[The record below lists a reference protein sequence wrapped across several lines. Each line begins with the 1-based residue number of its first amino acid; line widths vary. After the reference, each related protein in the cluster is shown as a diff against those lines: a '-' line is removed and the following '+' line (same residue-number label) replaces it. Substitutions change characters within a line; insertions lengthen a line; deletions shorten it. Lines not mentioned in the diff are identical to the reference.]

1 MENILMRS
9 DAPLTDAQWQL
20 IDATVSDVVGRVV
33 VGRKILDLYGPLGFG
48 AYTVPL
54 YTYKSTDGEPVRAK
68 IARQLTMNTLMKEF
82 VITAKDLELMNA
94 GQPFDTAPVAAA
106 ATQLALAEDKLIF
119 SGDADEGIEGLL
131 NVTGRQKLPL
141 GDWNEEGQA
150 LTDVSAA
157 AAKLVSE
164 GFYPPYFVALHPML
178 HTKLQRVYGRR
189 GILEIELVEKQA
201 TGGVL
206 ASPSLPQDKVLI
218 IAAQPQYVD
227 LAVGLDIAT
236 GFVETVSLEHRFSI
250 METLALRVKQPGA
263 ICVLE

>member
-20 IDATVSDVVGRVV
+20 IDATVSEVIGRVV
-33 VGRKILDLYGPLGFG
+33 VGRRILDLYGPLGFG

-54 YTYKSTDGEPVRAK
+54 YTYNSADGEPVRAK
-68 IARQLTMNTLMKEF
+68 VTRQLTLSTLAKDF
-82 VITAKDLELMNA
+82 IITAKDLELTNS
-94 GQPFDTAPVAAA
+94 GQPFDTAPIAAA
-106 ATQLALAEDKLIF
+106 VTQLALAEDKLIF
-119 SGDADEGIEGLL
+119 SGDAGEGVEGLL
-131 NVTGRQKLPL
+131 NVTGRQTLPL
-141 GDWNEEGQA
+141 GDWSEEGQA

-157 AAKLVSE
+157 TATLVSA
-164 GFYPPYFVALHPML
+164 GFYPPYFVAMHPAL
-178 HTKLQRVYGRR
+178 YTKLQRVYGRR

-201 TGGVL
+201 TGGVF
-206 ASPSLPQDKVLI
+206 ASPSLPQDRVLV

-236 GFVETVSLEHRFSI
+236 GFVESVSLEHHFSI

-263 ICVLE
+263 VCVLE

>member
-20 IDATVSDVVGRVV
+20 IDATVSEVVGRVV
-33 VGRKILDLYGPLGFG
+33 VGRRILDLYGPLGFG

-54 YTYKSTDGEPVRAK
+54 YTYNSAEGEPVRAK
-68 IARQLTMNTLMKEF
+68 VTRQLTMSTLMKDF
-82 VITAKDLELMNA
+82 IITAKDLELMNT

-119 SGDADEGIEGLL
+119 SGDAGEGVEGLL
-131 NVTGRQKLPL
+131 NVTGRLTLPF

-150 LTDVSAA
+150 LADISAA
-157 AAKLVSE
+157 TAKLVSE
-164 GFYPPYFVALHPML
+164 GFYPPYFVAMHPAL
-178 HTKLQRVYGRR
+178 YTKLQRVYGRR

-201 TGGVL
+201 TGGVF
-206 ASPSLPQDKVLI
+206 ASPSIPQDKVLV

-263 ICVLE
+263 ICTLE

>member
-9 DAPLTDAQWQL
+9 DAPFTDAQWQL
-20 IDATVSDVVGRVV
+20 IDTTVSEVIGRVV
-33 VGRKILDLYGPLGFG
+33 VGRRILDLYGPLGFG

-54 YTYKSTDGEPVRAK
+54 YTYKSADGEPVRAK
-68 IARQLTMNTLMKEF
+68 IARQLTLNTLMKEF
-82 VITAKDLELMNA
+82 IITAKDLELMNE

-119 SGDADEGIEGLL
+119 NGDADEGVEGLL
-131 NVTGRQKLPL
+131 NVTGRLTLPL
-141 GDWNEEGQA
+141 GDWNEDGQA
-150 LTDVSAA
+150 LADVSAA
-157 AAKLVSE
+157 TAKLVSE
-164 GFYPPYFVALHPML
+164 GFYPPYFVAMHPL
-178 HTKLQRVYGRR
+178 LYTKLQRVYGRR
-189 GILEIELVEKQA
+189 GILEVELLEKQA
-201 TGGVL
+201 TGGVF
-206 ASPSLPQDKVLI
+206 ASPSVPQNKVLI

-263 ICVLE
+263 ICTLG

>member
-20 IDATVSDVVGRVV
+20 IDATVSEVIGRVV
-33 VGRKILDLYGPLGFG
+33 VGRRILDLYGPLGFG

-54 YTYKSTDGEPVRAK
+54 YTYSGADGEPVRAK
-68 IARQLTMNTLMKEF
+68 VTQQLTMNTLTKDF
-82 VITAKDLELMNA
+82 IITAKDLELMNT

-106 ATQLALAEDKLIF
+106 VTQLALVEDKLIF
-119 SGDADEGIEGLL
+119 SGDADEGVEGLL
-131 NVTGRQKLPL
+131 NVTGRQTLPL
-141 GDWNEEGQA
+141 GDWGEEGQA
-150 LTDVSAA
+150 LADISAATATLVSA
-157 AAKLVSE
+157 
-164 GFYPPYFVALHPML
+164 GFYPPYFVAMHPAL
-178 HTKLQRVYGRR
+178 YTKLQRVYGRR

-201 TGGVL
+201 TGGVF
-206 ASPSLPQDKVLI
+206 ASPSIPQDKVLI

-263 ICVLE
+263 ICTLE

>member
-1 MENILMRS
+1 MENILMRG

-20 IDATVSDVVGRVV
+20 IDATVSEVIGRVV
-33 VGRKILDLYGPLGFG
+33 VGRRILDLYGPLGFG

-54 YTYKSTDGEPVRAK
+54 YTYKSVDGEPVRAK
-68 IARQLTMNTLMKEF
+68 IARQLTLNTLAKDF
-82 VITAKDLELMNA
+82 IISAKDLELMNG
-94 GQPFDTAPVAAA
+94 GQPFDTAPIAAA

-119 SGDADEGIEGLL
+119 SGDADEGAEGLL
-131 NVTGRQKLPL
+131 NVTGRMKLPL

-150 LTDVSAA
+150 LADVSTAT
-157 AAKLVSE
+157 AKLVAG
-164 GFYPPYFVALHPML
+164 GFYPPYFVAMHPML
-178 HTKLQRVYGRR
+178 YTKLQRVYGRR
-189 GILEIELVEKQA
+189 GILEVELLEKQA
-201 TGGVL
+201 KGGVFS
-206 ASPSLPQDKVLI
+206 SPSIPEDKVLV

-263 ICVLE
+263 VCVLE

>member
-20 IDATVSDVVGRVV
+20 IDATVSEVVGRVV
-33 VGRKILDLYGPLGFG
+33 VGRRILDLYGPLGFG

-54 YTYKSTDGEPVRAK
+54 YTYKSKDGEPVRAK
-68 IARQLTMNTLMKEF
+68 IARQLTMSTLMKEF
-82 VITAKDLELMNA
+82 VITAKDLELMNG
-94 GQPFDTAPVAAA
+94 GQPFDTAPIAAA

-131 NVTGRQKLPL
+131 NVTGRQKLAL

-157 AAKLVSE
+157 AAKLISE
-164 GFYPPYFVALHPML
+164 GFYPPYFVAMHPVL
-178 HTKLQRVYGRR
+178 YTKLQRVYGRR

-201 TGGVL
+201 TGGVF
-206 ASPSLPQDKVLI
+206 ASPSIPQDKVLV
-218 IAAQPQYVD
+218 IAAQSQYVD

-263 ICVLE
+263 VCTIE

>member
-9 DAPLTDAQWQL
+9 ASPLTDAQWQL
-20 IDATVSDVVGRVV
+20 IDATVSEVVGRVV
-33 VGRKILDLYGPLGFG
+33 VGRRILDLYGPLGFG

-54 YTYKSTDGEPVRAK
+54 YTYGSAEGEPVRAK
-68 IARQLTMNTLMKEF
+68 VVRQLTMNTLTKDF
-82 VITAKDLELMNA
+82 IITVKDLDLMNS

-119 SGDADEGIEGLL
+119 SGDEGTEGLL
-131 NVTGRQKLPL
+131 NVTGRQTLPL
-141 GDWNEEGQA
+141 GDWGEEGQA
-150 LTDVSAA
+150 LADISAATATLVSA
-157 AAKLVSE
+157 
-164 GFYPPYFVALHPML
+164 GFYPPYFVAMHPAL
-178 HTKLQRVYGRR
+178 YTKLQRVYGRR

-201 TGGVL
+201 TGGVF
-206 ASPSLPQDKVLI
+206 ASPSIPQDKVLV

-263 ICVLE
+263 VCVLE

>member
-20 IDATVSDVVGRVV
+20 IDATVSEVIGRVV
-33 VGRKILDLYGPLGFG
+33 VGRRILDLYGPLGFG

-54 YTYKSTDGEPVRAK
+54 YTYSGAEGEPVRAK
-68 IARQLTMNTLMKEF
+68 VTRQLTMNTLTKDF
-82 VITAKDLELMNA
+82 IITAKDLELMNT

-106 ATQLALAEDKLIF
+106 VTQLALVEDKLIF
-119 SGDADEGIEGLL
+119 SGDADEGVEGLL
-131 NVTGRQKLPL
+131 NVTGRQTLPL

-150 LTDVSAA
+150 LSDISAATATLVSA
-157 AAKLVSE
+157 
-164 GFYPPYFVALHPML
+164 GFYPPYFVAMHPAL
-178 HTKLQRVYGRR
+178 YTKLQRVYGRR

-206 ASPSLPQDKVLI
+206 ASPSIPQDKVLI

-263 ICVLE
+263 ICTLE

>member
-20 IDATVSDVVGRVV
+20 IDATVSEVIGRVV
-33 VGRKILDLYGPLGFG
+33 VGRRILDLYGPLGFG

-54 YTYKSTDGEPVRAK
+54 YTYSGADGEPVRAK
-68 IARQLTMNTLMKEF
+68 VARQLTMNTLTKDF
-82 VITAKDLELMNA
+82 IITAKDLELMNT

-106 ATQLALAEDKLIF
+106 VTQLALVEDKLIF
-119 SGDADEGIEGLL
+119 SGDADEGVEGLL
-131 NVTGRQKLPL
+131 NVTGRQTLPL

-150 LTDVSAA
+150 LSDISAATATLVSA
-157 AAKLVSE
+157 
-164 GFYPPYFVALHPML
+164 GFYPPYFVAMHPAL
-178 HTKLQRVYGRR
+178 YTKLQRVYGRR

-206 ASPSLPQDKVLI
+206 ASPSIPQDKVLI

-263 ICVLE
+263 ICTLE

>member
-1 MENILMRS
+1 MENVLMRS

-20 IDATVSDVVGRVV
+20 IDATVGEVIGRVV
-33 VGRKILDLYGPLGFG
+33 VGRRILDLYGPLGFG

-54 YTYKSTDGEPVRAK
+54 YTYNSANGEPVRAK
-68 IARQLTMNTLMKEF
+68 VTRQLALSTLAKDF
-82 VITAKDLELMNA
+82 IITAKDLDLMNS
-94 GQPFDTAPVAAA
+94 GQPFDTGPIAAA

-119 SGDADEGIEGLL
+119 SGDADEGVEGLL
-131 NVTGRQKLPL
+131 TITGRQTLPL

-150 LTDVSAA
+150 LADISAATATLVSA
-157 AAKLVSE
+157 
-164 GFYPPYFVALHPML
+164 GFYPSYFVAMHPVL
-178 HTKLQRVYGRR
+178 YTKLQRVYGRR

-201 TGGVL
+201 TGGVF
-206 ASPSLPQDKVLI
+206 ASPSIPQDKVLV

-236 GFVETVSLEHRFSI
+236 GFVESVSLEHHFSI

-263 ICVLE
+263 VCVLE